1 MLKALQIT
9 PLDGADM
16 DSTTAFVSEASPP
29 LPPVAS
35 EELPEMEEFKLFR
48 DYLGLFNLVK
58 SFGMKEEPTA
68 SDASTEM
75 DCEFRERR
83 DSLGSA
89 GSEFSSSNSAESCD
103 IMDFCYLP
111 YGSEVA
117 YKHGFEFEDSL
128 ARSHSPTETR
138 PLPPSVLFDSNL
150 SRKLPTQHQTRKPQV
165 CVFCRN
171 NGESESFYTS
181 HYLKDADGKVT
192 CPVLRAYTCPLCG
205 ANGDKAHTIKYCPE
219 NAQSVKNGGAVAL
232 KKPSVMLTRKK

>member
-9 PLDGADM
+9 PLGGADL
-16 DSTTAFVSEASPP
+16 DSTTALTSEASPP

-35 EELPEMEEFKLFR
+35 QDLPEMEEFKLFR

-58 SFGMKEEPTA
+58 SFGVKEEPTNA
-68 SDASTEM
+68 SATLDY
-75 DCEFRERR
+75 EFRERR

-103 IMDFCYLP
+103 IMDLCYLP
-111 YGSEVA
+111 YVSEFA
-117 YKHGFEFEDSL
+117 YKQAFEPEESL
-128 ARSHSPTETR
+128 PGLHSPTETR

-150 SRKLPTQHQTRKPQV
+150 SRKLPTQHPARKPQV

-205 ANGDKAHTIKYCPE
+205 ANGDGAHTIKYCPE
-219 NAQSVKNGGAVAL
+219 NAQSVKNGGVAL
-232 KKPSVMLTRKK
+232 KKPSMLLARRK